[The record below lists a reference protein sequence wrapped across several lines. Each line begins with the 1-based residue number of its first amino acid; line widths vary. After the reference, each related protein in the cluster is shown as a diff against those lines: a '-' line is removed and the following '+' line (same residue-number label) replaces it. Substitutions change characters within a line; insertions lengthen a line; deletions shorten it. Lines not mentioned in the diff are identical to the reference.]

1 MKNKIAAIF
10 SEEEKIKINQAIDTL
25 DTILLPKLVNLNA
38 KERQAIPKMGD
49 GSVSFVQK
57 CIIHMEQ
64 NPDLIPKY
72 INVSDMKIDVEA
84 VETLFK
90 FQSSLGKS
98 ANMLDDSI
106 LLSGSEALVYAL
118 TFYNYIQGAAKANVP
133 GADVIYKDLRVQFTN
148 KGKKKK

>member
-1 MKNKIAAIF
+1 MENIIAATF
-10 SEEEKIKINQAIDTL
+10 SEEEITKINQAINTL

-98 ANMLDDSI
+98 TNMLDDSI

-118 TFYNYIQGAAKANVP
+118 NFYNYIQGAAKANVP
-133 GADVIYKDLRVQFTN
+133 GADVIYKDLRVQFMN
-148 KGKKKK
+148 KGKKKN